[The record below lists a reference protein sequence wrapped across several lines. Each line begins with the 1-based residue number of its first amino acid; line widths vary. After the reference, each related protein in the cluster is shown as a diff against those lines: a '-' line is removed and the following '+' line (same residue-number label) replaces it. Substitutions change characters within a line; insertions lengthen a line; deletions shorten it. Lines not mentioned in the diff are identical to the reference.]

1 MNVVILFWTRDT
13 ATPKL
18 DRHLGAAEK
27 HALPFLMTNATGW
40 LYCVPFYFMGQ
51 RAGLLNWQDV
61 LAIVVYVLG
70 TVIHFTADLQKKRFK
85 AKPEMKGLGSTR
97 VSGATAATRTIS
109 ATCSSTLAG
118 RCSPRI
124 LSPGTNLA
132 QYAFDAIPKN
142 EEWAAD
148 RNGQAWTDYA
158 ARTSRLM
165 LWPPHRPEAT
175 SDDYTEPR

>member
-27 HALPFLMTNATGW
+27 HALPFLMTNATRW

-51 RAGLLNWQDV
+51 RAGLLNWQDG

-97 VSGATAATRTIS
+97 VSGATAPPELFQRPARLRWLGS
-109 ATCSSTLAG
+109 VRRESLGVAVACDK
-118 RCSPRI
+118 PR
-124 LSPGTNLA
+124 
-132 QYAFDAIPKN
+132 AICVRRHT
-142 EEWAAD
+142 EE
-148 RNGQAWTDYA
+148 
-158 ARTSRLM
+158 
-165 LWPPHRPEAT
+165 
-175 SDDYTEPR
+175 

>member
-85 AKPEMKGLGSTR
+85 AKPELKGLGSTR

-124 LSPGTNLA
+124 PGRGCRLR
-132 QYAFDAIPKN
+132 Q
-142 EEWAAD
+142 
-148 RNGQAWTDYA
+148 
-158 ARTSRLM
+158 TSRNMRSTPYRRMKNGLRTDM
-165 LWPPHRPEAT
+165 GRRGPIMQPAQAA
-175 SDDYTEPR
+175 